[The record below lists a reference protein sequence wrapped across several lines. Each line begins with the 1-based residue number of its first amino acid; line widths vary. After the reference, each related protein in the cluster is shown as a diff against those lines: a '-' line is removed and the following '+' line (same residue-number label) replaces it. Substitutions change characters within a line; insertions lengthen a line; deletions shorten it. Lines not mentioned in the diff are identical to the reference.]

1 MTILYNVYY
10 EHDAYYK
17 IEYNNVNDKGYIY
30 IIVFCGYSMVFI
42 YVLRLTNGKYYV
54 GKTTN
59 PEFRLET
66 HFKSGGSAW
75 TSQYKPL
82 QIVEIIPNCD
92 DYDEDKYT
100 KKYMDK
106 YGIDNVRGG
115 SFVSMTLNKSTI
127 QLLTQMSNG
136 TNDKCFTCQQTGHFA
151 KDCKLQNTNQTRNIY
166 TTQDNGSSDGWETD
180 DSDDSDDS
188 DVGCVRCGRG
198 SHETSSCYASTHIK
212 GYHL

>member
-1 MTILYNVYY
+1 
-10 EHDAYYK
+10 
-17 IEYNNVNDKGYIY
+17 
-30 IIVFCGYSMVFI
+30 MVFI

-75 TSQYKPL
+75 TSRYKPL

-92 DYDEDKYT
+92 HYDEDKYT

-151 KDCKLQNTNQTRNIY
+151 KDCKLQNTNQPRNIY

-180 DSDDSDDS
+180 ESDDSDDSDDFDDSDDS
-188 DVGCVRCGRG
+188 DVGCIRCGRG
-198 SHETSSCYASTHIK
+198 SHETSSCYASTHIR

>member
-1 MTILYNVYY
+1 MLVM
-10 EHDAYYK
+10 
-17 IEYNNVNDKGYIY
+17 NDTYTLL
-30 IIVFCGYSMVFI
+30 YSMVFI

-75 TSQYKPL
+75 TTRYKPI

-92 DYDEDKYT
+92 NYDEDKYT

-115 SFVSMTLNKSTI
+115 SFVSMTLDKSTI
-127 QLLTQMSNG
+127 QLLTQMNNG
-136 TNDKCFTCQQTGHFA
+136 TNDKCFICQKSGHFA
-151 KDCKLQNTNQTRNIY
+151 KECKTTNTSKPKIIY
-166 TTQDNGSSDGWETD
+166 TTTQDNGSSDGWETD
-180 DSDDSDDS
+180 DSDTADESDES
-188 DVGCVRCGRG
+188 DEEDDDCCFRCGRYG
-198 SHETSSCYASTHIK
+198 HYASSCYASKHIE